1 LVARQIGRHF
11 SKRPLLF
18 DCHNP
23 LSHNAFWSPSGRHLG
38 RHLKTTFCSSPHQ
51 FEPLLPQKEVAK
63 LHERSQAIVNRSLG
77 LGERAHPT
85 TRLAL
90 RELLR
95 AMNSYY
101 SNLIEGQGTTPHN
114 IERALHK
121 DFSKKP
127 DVARLQRIAVAHIE
141 AEEELEEKIQA
152 GAEPLLSS
160 FAVDAHRA
168 LYGRLRVGDRTTKE
182 GVVVEPGRL
191 REQNVDVGI
200 HIAPT
205 WESIPQFLARFD
217 EVYVKERSWDDR
229 LLAIASAHHRFAWIH
244 PFADGNGRA
253 ARLQTHSAL
262 HRISSGLWSPNRG
275 LARRKEEY
283 YSRLSEADQ
292 PRRGDLDGRG
302 NLTEAGLRGWIEFFL
317 DVCDDQVSFMST
329 MLDLDNMKTRIQ
341 ALITFRAAQDKLIR
355 EQAILPLFHV
365 FGLGPLT
372 RGEFQQMTGL
382 GERVARSLLSRLIET
397 GLVVS
402 DGPYA
407 PVRFAFPLDALQFLL
422 PDLYPE
428 ASRKVT

>member
-1 LVARQIGRHF
+1 MDF
-11 SKRPLLF
+11 Y
-18 DCHNP
+18 
-23 LSHNAFWSPSGRHLG
+23 
-38 RHLKTTFCSSPHQ
+38 SSPHR
-51 FEPLLPQKEVAK
+51 FEPLLPQKELAK

-77 LGERAHPT
+77 LGERAHPA

-101 SNLIEGQGTTPHN
+101 SNLIEGQGTTPLN
-114 IERALHK
+114 IERALRK
-121 DFSKKP
+121 NFSKKP
-127 DVARLQRIAVAHIE
+127 DVARLQRIAVAHFE
-141 AEEELEEKIQA
+141 AEKELEEKVQA
-152 GAEPLLSS
+152 GVEPLLSS
-160 FAVDAHRA
+160 FAMDAHRA
-168 LYGRLRVGDRTTKE
+168 LYGRLSVADRTSKE
-182 GVVVEPGRL
+182 GVVVDPGQIRK
-191 REQNVDVGI
+191 QNVDVGV
-200 HIAPT
+200 HVAPT

-217 EVYVKERSWDDR
+217 EVYVRERSWDDR

-244 PFADGNGRA
+244 PFIDGNGRA
-253 ARLQTHSAL
+253 ARLQSHSAL
-262 HRISSGLWSPNRG
+262 HPVTSGLWSPNRG
-275 LARRKEEY
+275 LARRREEY
-283 YSRLSEADQ
+283 YSRLSEADE

-302 NLTEAGLRGWIEFFL
+302 NLTEAGLRRWIEFFL
-317 DVCDDQVSFMST
+317 DVCEDQASFMAT
-329 MLDLDNMKTRIQ
+329 MLDLDNMKMRIQ

-355 EQAILPLFHV
+355 EQAVLPLFHL

-382 GERVARSLLSRLIET
+382 GERIARSLLSRLIET

-428 ASRKVT
+428 ASGRAS

>member
-1 LVARQIGRHF
+1 M
-11 SKRPLLF
+11 
-18 DCHNP
+18 
-23 LSHNAFWSPSGRHLG
+23 SHVGGISGG
-38 RHLKTTFCSSPHQ
+38 ILKANLYSSPHQ

-63 LHERSQAIVNRSLG
+63 LHERSQAIVNRSIG

-127 DVARLQRIAVAHIE
+127 DVARLQRIAVAHVE
-141 AEEELEEKIQA
+141 AEKELEEKTQA

-160 FAVDAHRA
+160 FAIDAHRA
-168 LYGRLRVGDRTTKE
+168 LYGRLSAADRTTKG
-182 GVVVEPGRL
+182 GVVVDPGLL
-191 REQNVDVGI
+191 RQQNVDVGI
-200 HIAPT
+200 HVPPT
-205 WESIPQFLARFD
+205 WESVPQFLARLD
-217 EVYVKERSWDDR
+217 EVYAKQRSPDDR
-229 LLAIASAHHRFAWIH
+229 LLAIASAHHRFAWVH
-244 PFADGNGRA
+244 PFIDGNGRA

-262 HRISSGLWSPNRG
+262 HPVTSGLWSPNRG
-275 LARRKEEY
+275 LARRRDEY
-283 YSRLSEADQ
+283 YSRLSEADE
-292 PRRGDLDGRG
+292 PRRGDFDGRG
-302 NLTEAGLRGWIEFFL
+302 NLTEAGLRRWIEFFL
-317 DVCDDQVSFMST
+317 DVCEDQASFMAT
-329 MLDLDNMKTRIQ
+329 MLDLNDMKKRIQ

-355 EQAILPLFHV
+355 AEAVLPLFHV

-397 GLVVS
+397 GLVLS

-428 ASRKVT
+428 ASRKAP